1 MNKRR
6 ILIIAVSVIFLSSA
20 GIVTFLSAQDGGGIT
35 SAESGKSVAAPE
47 PLETRYAPDMIIR
60 TTGNDVWRV
69 SRDLGALVSSDGG
82 LTWSARNQGL
92 PVRAVYPFTVDKPPI
107 ITSLTVDPLDTN
119 HLALTTLDT
128 VFVSDDAGLAWKSIE
143 LKDPIRANDQLTCV
157 ALCPGIPGI
166 MAVGTSFHGFFETSD
181 EGRTWTSLSDPLT
194 PLKLGGGSYEEIAS
208 LAYDPSAPDQI
219 WFSLGFGKGL
229 FVYRKGGKTVE
240 QIGLPPERGRSPV
253 RALSFSRHSTQENWF
268 LEARTDDARWALPL
282 PAGANPPTY
291 GGTNPPTYGGANPPT
306 YGGAWKLIE
315 QITDQVALPADKMA
329 RMAAAADKYG
339 IYVSSRWASGPRL
352 KTHLDFLKA
361 QGLNS
366 IVLDF
371 KDDEGYVTYDTK
383 LGEPARIGA
392 VQKRFA
398 LADIVQTAH
407 ANGLYLIGRIV
418 VFRDKQLYNADN
430 YLYAAW
436 DKAAKGPW
444 RYLKKGVDDLTG
456 EETAVQ
462 GEYWVDPY
470 SEHVWDYNIDIAREL
485 QDAGVDEIQFD
496 YIRFPSDGDVGGITW
511 RYRKPGMGKMEALES
526 FLAKA
531 REYLSIPISTD
542 VYGYCGWARISN
554 WVAQNIEMYSR
565 YVDVIQPMFYP
576 SHFPRDFLGTMD
588 YLPRAKYIYEE
599 GTKRSAYIVE
609 GHSVI
614 RPYVQAF
621 RIGAETSFAPP
632 VYTTYLLNQVHG
644 TLEGAGSGFT
654 LWNASNDYYMVTV
667 PLGPIIAQG
676 SGAEA
681 AR

>member
-1 MNKRR
+1 
-6 ILIIAVSVIFLSSA
+6 
-20 GIVTFLSAQDGGGIT
+20 
-35 SAESGKSVAAPE
+35 
-47 PLETRYAPDMIIR
+47 
-60 TTGNDVWRV
+60 
-69 SRDLGALVSSDGG
+69 
-82 LTWSARNQGL
+82 
-92 PVRAVYPFTVDKPPI
+92 
-107 ITSLTVDPLDTN
+107 
-119 HLALTTLDT
+119 
-128 VFVSDDAGLAWKSIE
+128 
-143 LKDPIRANDQLTCV
+143 
-157 ALCPGIPGI
+157 
-166 MAVGTSFHGFFETSD
+166 
-181 EGRTWTSLSDPLT
+181 
-194 PLKLGGGSYEEIAS
+194 
-208 LAYDPSAPDQI
+208 
-219 WFSLGFGKGL
+219 
-229 FVYRKGGKTVE
+229 
-240 QIGLPPERGRSPV
+240 
-253 RALSFSRHSTQENWF
+253 
-268 LEARTDDARWALPL
+268 
-282 PAGANPPTY
+282 
-291 GGTNPPTYGGANPPT
+291 
-306 YGGAWKLIE
+306 
-315 QITDQVALPADKMA
+315 
-329 RMAAAADKYG
+329 
-339 IYVSSRWASGPRL
+339 
-352 KTHLDFLKA
+352 LDFLKA

-371 KDDEGYVTYDTK
+371 KDDDGYLTYDTK
-383 LGEPARIGA
+383 LEEPIRIGA

-398 LADIVQTAH
+398 IADIVQTAH

-418 VFRDKQLYNADN
+418 VFRDKQLYKADSST
-430 YLYAAW
+430 YAAW

-444 RYLKKGVDDLTG
+444 RYLKKSVDDLTG
-456 EETAVQ
+456 EETVFQ

-496 YIRFPSDGDVGGITW
+496 YIRFPSDGDIGGITW

-531 REYLSIPISTD
+531 REYLAIPISTD

-609 GHSVI
+609 GRSVI

-632 VYTTYLLNQVHG
+632 VYSTYLLNEVHG

-667 PLGPIIAQG
+667 PLGPIISQ
-676 SGAEA
+676 GAEA
-681 AR
+681 VR